1 MKVVHI
7 SPECYPVAKAGG
19 LGDVVGSLPKYLTK
33 SGIDTK
39 VVMPFFN
46 SEYAQDH
53 SWQVDYKHSFIFGSL
68 NGEAVIYKEVSG
80 DLGFDLYVVEI
91 PFLFPRNEVY
101 GYFDDSDRYIAFQI
115 VVLNWLTQWKDV
127 PDIVHCHDHTTG
139 LIPFLMKYGFDY
151 WKLREIPS
159 VFTIHNGEYQGQ
171 YGWDK
176 ESLLPIY
183 NHWYRGMLDWDG
195 DVNPMASAI
204 KCSSAFTTVS
214 EGYLQELI
222 GSPDSIGRLVEW
234 ESEKAFG
241 IINGIDE
248 SEWNPDSDIKLTHN
262 YSPSSFEEGKSLV
275 KQGICQEYGLDPNLP
290 LISYIGRFAFEK
302 GADVLPGAIE
312 KILME
317 GHKVNFI
324 IVGSGRHDISDR
336 VVELKAKYDS
346 NVGVYVGY
354 NEVLARNLYA
364 GSDFLLMPSRVEPC
378 GLNQMYAMRYGTIPI
393 VRLVGGLKDTVED
406 VGDGGE
412 GFTFVNLN
420 EEDVLHAVK
429 RALRMYSDKEA
440 MNNKIRDLMEKD
452 FSWESSTLKYIA
464 LYKSLTGTLI

>member
-7 SPECYPVAKAGG
+7 SPECYPIAKAGG
-19 LGDVVGSLPKYLTK
+19 LGDVVGSLPKYLVQ
-33 SGIDTK
+33 SGVDTK

-46 SEYAQDH
+46 SDYVREH
-53 SWQVDYKHSFIFGSL
+53 RWEVDYKYSFIFGSL
-68 NGEAVIYKEVSG
+68 NEDVVIYKEASG
-80 DLGFDLYVVEI
+80 DLGFDLYMVEI
-91 PFLFPRNEVY
+91 PFLFPRDEVY

-115 VVLNWLTQWKDV
+115 VVLNWLTQWKTV
-127 PDIVHCHDHTTG
+127 PDVVHCHDHTTG

-151 WKLREIPS
+151 WRLRDVPT

-195 DVNPMASAI
+195 DINPMASAI

-214 EGYLQELI
+214 EGYLQELTC
-222 GSPDSIGRLVEW
+222 SPSSIGRLVEW
-234 ESEKAFG
+234 ESEKAVG

-262 YSPSSFEEGKSLV
+262 YGISNFKGGKCKVKEGLCK
-275 KQGICQEYGLDPNLP
+275 EYALNPKYP
-290 LISYIGRFAFEK
+290 LISFIGRFALEK

-312 KILME
+312 KILAE
-317 GHKVNFI
+317 GNKINFI
-324 IVGSGRHDISDR
+324 IVGSGRHDIADR
-336 VVELKAKYDS
+336 VVELKSKYD
-346 NVGVYVGY
+346 NLVGIYIGY

-393 VRLVGGLKDTVED
+393 VRLVGGLKDTVQD

-412 GFTFVNLN
+412 GFTFSNLN
-420 EEDVLHAVK
+420 EEDVFHAVS
-429 RALRMYSDKEA
+429 RAMRIYSDKQA
-440 MNNKIRDLMEKD
+440 MHDKIKEIMSID
-452 FSWESSTLKYIA
+452 FSWESSAMKYLDLYKYI
-464 LYKSLTGTLI
+464 IEH